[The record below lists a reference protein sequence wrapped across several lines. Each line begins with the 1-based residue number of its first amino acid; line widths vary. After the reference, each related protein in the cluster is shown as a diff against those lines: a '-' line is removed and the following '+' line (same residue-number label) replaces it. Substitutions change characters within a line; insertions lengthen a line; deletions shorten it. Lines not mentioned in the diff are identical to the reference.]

1 METNVQVKV
10 LLMTTVAPV
19 AWGSTYLVTQSWLPP
34 DRPLF
39 SATVRALPIGLLLLA
54 ARREL
59 PRGDWWWKA
68 AVLGACNISL
78 FFALLFLGAY
88 RLPGGLAATITAI
101 SPLLVMVLAW
111 AALGERAPFA
121 RVAGGVVGIV
131 GVGLLVL
138 RNPGSVDL
146 LGLAGALGAVLASAV
161 GFVLVKR
168 WPPPTD
174 LLTVTSWQLVA
185 GGILLVPVA
194 LVVEGAPPALDA
206 SAVGAYGYLGVVGTG
221 LAYVCWFGGLGRL
234 PAGSVSLIGL
244 VNPVVG
250 TRSWCVVHAGD
261 F

>member
-1 METNVQVKV
+1 
-10 LLMTTVAPV
+10 
-19 AWGSTYLVTQSWLPP
+19 
-34 DRPLF
+34 
-39 SATVRALPIGLLLLA
+39 
-54 ARREL
+54 
-59 PRGDWWWKA
+59 
-68 AVLGACNISL
+68 
-78 FFALLFLGAY
+78 
-88 RLPGGLAATITAI
+88 
-101 SPLLVMVLAW
+101 MVLAW
-111 AALGERAPFA
+111 AALGVRAPFA

-250 TRSWCVVHAGD
+250 TALGVWFMQETFDVAQAVGMVLVLGGVLAGQPMLARRLAGLRRRARRGEPHHPLERRHRAGRVPPPAAFPAVVELPVPVEPVETRRACA
-261 F
+261 